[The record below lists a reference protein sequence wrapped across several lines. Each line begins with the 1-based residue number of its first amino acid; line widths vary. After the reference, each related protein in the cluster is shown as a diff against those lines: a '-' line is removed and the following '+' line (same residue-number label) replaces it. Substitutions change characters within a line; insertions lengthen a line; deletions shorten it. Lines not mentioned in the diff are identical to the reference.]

1 MKNKNKNNIYGI
13 IGLGRFGSA
22 LASRLAES
30 GKDVIVVDRNEAK
43 VKPLCGLTDYAYVTD
58 NLSKDS
64 LEDMG
69 FADCGTV
76 IICIGEEID
85 VNILTTLSVLNLGV
99 KRVIAKAQS
108 LEHGAVLEKIGAE
121 VVYPERDMALR
132 LASNLLS
139 NNMLEFVALTDNVE
153 IMEVPVPPKMAGKK
167 ISELPLRKKYGLNI
181 IALERGGATEVEID
195 PQRELDGQDMMIVIG
210 NRDKLVAFNR
220 EYIL

>member
-121 VVYPERDMALR
+121 VVYPEQYARIRRA
-132 LASNLLS
+132 
-139 NNMLEFVALTDNVE
+139 
-153 IMEVPVPPKMAGKK
+153 
-167 ISELPLRKKYGLNI
+167 
-181 IALERGGATEVEID
+181 
-195 PQRELDGQDMMIVIG
+195 
-210 NRDKLVAFNR
+210 NR
-220 EYIL
+220 